1 MIWDYFW
8 RLLYSKPCKII
19 RQTLWILLLLWWLL
33 LSHVTF
39 SSPPEKEGDFACFF
53 GQYRFSVESP
63 MPVNPIGLWISLRY
77 LGKEPF
83 YLVVYDNQG
92 HYIGQSSPTLCNDR
106 YSMSIRNKTGACNM
120 IITKKDKIIVAGAGS
135 GLDVPL
141 HHKKWWSWILQW
153 VHN

>member
-1 MIWDYFW
+1 MIRDNFQ
-8 RLLYSKPCKII
+8 RISKSKSYKII
-19 RQTLWILLLLWWLL
+19 RRIFWILFLLWWLL

-53 GQYRFSVESP
+53 EQYRFSVESP
-63 MPVNPIGLWISLRY
+63 MPVNPIGLWISIRY
-77 LGKEPF
+77 FFAEPF

-92 HYIGQSSPTLCNDR
+92 HYIGQSSPTLRNDN
-106 YSMSIRNKTGACNM
+106 YNISIRNKTGACNS
-120 IITKKDKIIVAGAGS
+120 IFIEKDKITVGGAGS

-153 VHN
+153 VHG